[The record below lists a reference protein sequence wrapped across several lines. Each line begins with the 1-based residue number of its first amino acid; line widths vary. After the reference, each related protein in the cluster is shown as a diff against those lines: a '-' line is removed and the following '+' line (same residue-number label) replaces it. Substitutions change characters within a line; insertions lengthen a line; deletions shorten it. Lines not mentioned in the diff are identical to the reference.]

1 MPPGVARAALMD
13 ERTMLTNGTQFNTTK
28 TINAEITPY
37 VSASRLNLWLR
48 CPLAY
53 RLRYIDGIIMPST
66 PNMFL
71 GKMVH
76 RGLEFYYG
84 YRQRGVTLFPDFVAE
99 HMKKIWG
106 PAVEDEYIAFT
117 SSDEE
122 RELQTKAVGL
132 VTTYIAQAPSNEAKP
147 IAVEKRFDAPLI
159 DPGTGEDLGISLVGI
174 IDLVLEDRDGPLVAD
189 FKTAARS
196 SSKLDIMHE
205 VQLSCYSYLF
215 RQVTGR
221 TEAGLEI
228 RSLIKTKTPKIET
241 ERYSPREEKHF
252 ERLFLIIRS
261 YLDAVGGNRYHI
273 RPGLHCSFCD
283 FREQG
288 CRC

>member
-1 MPPGVARAALMD
+1 MG
-13 ERTMLTNGTQFNTTK
+13 TNGTHFNTTK
-28 TINAEITPY
+28 PINSERTPY

-53 RLRYIDGIIMPST
+53 RLRYVDGIITPST
-66 PNMFL
+66 PNLFL

-84 YRQRGVTLFPDFVAE
+84 YRQMGVTLFPEFVADRI
-99 HMKKIWG
+99 KKMWDA
-106 PAVEDEYIAFT
+106 AVEDEYIAFE
-117 SSDEE
+117 SSGEE
-122 RELQTKAVGL
+122 RQLQAKAVDL
-132 VTTYIAQAPSNEAKP
+132 VTTYIAQAPMNEPKP
-147 IAVEKRFDAPLI
+147 IAVEERFEAPLI

-174 IDLVLEDRDGPLVAD
+174 IDLVLEESNGPLVAD

-221 TEAGLEI
+221 TESALEI
-228 RSLIKTKTPKIET
+228 RSLIKTKTPKVET
-241 ERYSPREEKHF
+241 ERYGPREERHF

>member
-1 MPPGVARAALMD
+1 MD
-13 ERTMLTNGTQFNTTK
+13 ERTMGTNGTHFNTTK
-28 TINAEITPY
+28 PINSERTPY

-53 RLRYIDGIIMPST
+53 RLRYVDGIITPST
-66 PNMFL
+66 PNLFL

-84 YRQRGVTLFPDFVAE
+84 YRQMGVTLFPEFVADRI
-99 HMKKIWG
+99 KKMWDA
-106 PAVEDEYIAFT
+106 AVEDEYIAFE
-117 SSDEE
+117 SSGEE
-122 RELQTKAVGL
+122 RQLQAKAVDL
-132 VTTYIAQAPSNEAKP
+132 VTTYIAQAPMNEPKP
-147 IAVEKRFDAPLI
+147 IAVEERFEAPLI

-174 IDLVLEDRDGPLVAD
+174 IDLVLEESNGPLVAD

-205 VQLSCYSYLF
+205 LQLSCYSYLF

-221 TEAGLEI
+221 TEAALEI
-228 RSLIKTKTPKIET
+228 RSLIKTKTPKVEI
-241 ERYSPREEKHF
+241 ERYGPREEKHF
-252 ERLFLIIRS
+252 ERLFSVIRA
-261 YLDAVGGNRYHI
+261 YLDAVGSDRFHI

-283 FREQG
+283 FREAV
-288 CRC
+288 CRN

>member
-1 MPPGVARAALMD
+1 MPPGVTRAALMD
-13 ERTMLTNGTQFNTTK
+13 ERTMETNGTQFNTTK
-28 TINAEITPY
+28 TINADVTPY

-53 RLRYIDGIIMPST
+53 RLRYIDGIITPST

-76 RGLEFYYG
+76 RALEFYYG
-84 YRQRGVTLFPDFVAE
+84 YRQRGVRLFPEFVAE
-99 HMKKIWG
+99 HIKNTWG
-106 PAVEDEYIAFT
+106 GAVDDELLTFK

-122 RELQTKAVGL
+122 RQLQAKAVDL
-132 VTTYIAQAPSNEAKP
+132 ASTYIAQVSDDEAPP
-147 IAVEKRFDAPLI
+147 IAVEKRFEAPLI
-159 DPGTGEDLGISLVGI
+159 DPGTGEHLGISLVGI
-174 IDLVLEDRDGPLVAD
+174 IDLVLEDTDGPLVAD

-221 TEAGLEI
+221 TESALEI
-228 RSLIKTKTPKIET
+228 RSLIKTKTPKVET
-241 ERYSPREEKHF
+241 ERYGPREERHF

>member
-1 MPPGVARAALMD
+1 MN
-13 ERTMLTNGTQFNTTK
+13 E
-28 TINAEITPY
+28 
-37 VSASRLNLWLR
+37 
-48 CPLAY
+48 
-53 RLRYIDGIIMPST
+53 
-66 PNMFL
+66 PN
-71 GKMVH
+71 
-76 RGLEFYYG
+76 
-84 YRQRGVTLFPDFVAE
+84 
-99 HMKKIWG
+99 
-106 PAVEDEYIAFT
+106 
-117 SSDEE
+117 
-122 RELQTKAVGL
+122 
-132 VTTYIAQAPSNEAKP
+132 P
-147 IAVEKRFDAPLI
+147 IAVEKRFEAPLI

-221 TEAGLEI
+221 TESALEI
-228 RSLIKTKTPKIET
+228 RSLIKTKTPKVET
-241 ERYSPREEKHF
+241 ERYGPREERHF
-252 ERLFLIIRS
+252 ERLFSIIRS
-261 YLDAVGGNRYHI
+261 YLDAVGGNKYHI